1 MALYDA
7 NLPAGAKVVDLSPV
21 NEAQQALTPETI
33 VVCINRGRETLVRKF
48 DALDYPL
55 HPHTEGYIKMPYG
68 AALHFQ
74 RHCTVPGTRD
84 VFSGAEQSFI
94 GILGV
99 DPPEWCEPF
108 TDEQCQRFGIAVEA
122 IDRSGEDEPVQMA
135 NVNAATAAG
144 KIPVRGQSNNHRRLV
159 RGGKDGNKGTK
170 VKDVLAPPDD
180 LNDAQR
186 EAREAAAELA
196 ASGEDE

>member
-1 MALYDA
+1 MSLYEPE
-7 NLPAGAKVVDLSPV
+7 LPAGTKVIDLSPV
-21 NEAQQALTPETI
+21 NEASQALTPETS
-33 VVCINRGRETLVRKF
+33 VVVINRGRATLVRKF

-55 HPHTEGYIKMPYG
+55 RPHTEGLLRMPYG

-94 GILGV
+94 GILGI

-108 TDEQCQRFGIAVEA
+108 TDEQCERFGIAIEA
-122 IDRSGEDEPVQMA
+122 IDRSGEDEPVQVA

-144 KIPVRGQSNNHRRLV
+144 KIPVRGQSNRKRPV
-159 RGGKDGNKGTK
+159 RAGKDGNKGSK
-170 VKDVLAPPDD
+170 LADAMAPPDD

-186 EAREAAAELA
+186 EAAEAAAELA
-196 ASGEDE
+196 AGGDEE